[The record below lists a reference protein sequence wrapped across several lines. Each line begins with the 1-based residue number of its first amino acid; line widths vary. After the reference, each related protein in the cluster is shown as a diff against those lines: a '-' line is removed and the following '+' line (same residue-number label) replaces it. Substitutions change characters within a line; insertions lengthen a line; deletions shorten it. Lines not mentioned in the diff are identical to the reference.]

1 MQGQCELTCHA
12 IFRSDLNNPLEKPTI
27 SINLLQ
33 WTFHTQRTVSG
44 GPEQHE
50 STESTPMIGYREETK
65 RLYGVLEIRLTD
77 HDYLAGPGKGAVS
90 VADFNAQPW

>member
-1 MQGQCELTCHA
+1 
-12 IFRSDLNNPLEKPTI
+12 
-27 SINLLQ
+27 
-33 WTFHTQRTVSG
+33 
-44 GPEQHE
+44 
-50 STESTPMIGYREETK
+50 MIGYREETK